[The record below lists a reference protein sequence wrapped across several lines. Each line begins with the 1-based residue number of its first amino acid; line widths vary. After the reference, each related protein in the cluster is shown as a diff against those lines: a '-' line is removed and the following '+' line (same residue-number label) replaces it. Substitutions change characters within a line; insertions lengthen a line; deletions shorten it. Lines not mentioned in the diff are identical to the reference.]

1 MAEHLS
7 PNFTLEELI
16 KSDTAK
22 AKGISNVPTPIHKK
36 TLKHTALYMLEPL
49 RTLLN
54 AKYKIYGGSRVK
66 YVAVKITSGY
76 RGSALNKAVGGASNS
91 QHVNGEACDLE
102 AVIVFENGA
111 KTVLPYTN
119 LFNDIKEW
127 VRIKRLSVD
136 QCIQERNTSGATW
149 IHMSYKAAGQTVN
162 RGQFLIYN
170 GKNYK
175 LDCIIK

>member
-22 AKGISNVPTPIHKK
+22 AKGISNVPSEIHKR
-36 TLKHTALYMLEPL
+36 TLKHTCVYFLEPL

-54 AKYKIYGGSRVK
+54 TKYKVYGGSRVK

-76 RGSALNKAVGGASNS
+76 RGPALNKAVGGAKTSG
-91 QHVNGEACDLE
+91 HCLGEAADLE

-111 KTVLPYTN
+111 KAVLPYTN
-119 LFNDIKEW
+119 LYSDIKEW
-127 VRIKRLSVD
+127 VKLDKLSVD
-136 QCIQERNTSGATW
+136 QCIQERSGNSVWVHA
-149 IHMSYKAAGQTVN
+149 SYSAWGSARN
-162 RGQFLIYN
+162 REQFLIYN

-175 LDCIIK
+175 LDCVLK